1 MTYSRKVQAIAPRS
15 RADTLNDSARLFRRA
30 PPRRSNCA
38 AGSPNCHGA
47 GRSCWHAGCTVSLV
61 MSHRVPSW
69 VCVCVLLLGAAWSV
83 SGCAVEETG
92 EIAIPGFSDATSDD
106 LARKSFRFGPDAGL
120 FTKEDPRYGQS
131 ATLII
136 GEFRSTDP
144 LAAFSLTTD
153 DGSLQGGILELLD
166 GPPCS
171 FFTQFLQ
178 LAGEDPQ
185 IDSLLSQDFF
195 ELCAVDP
202 EGRLGLLEDDET
214 LPIISDPPTD
224 PTVDLDETI
233 VVLPSLVVDPAIPL
247 DARPETGSVELELLG
262 NVLSYSVTIDDLL
275 EADEVRDGH
284 IRRGAASENGDLLVS
299 LFGEP
304 VQPVRSFGPLF
315 PPFIAGSS
323 ITASVFVTPDEADT
337 LTDAASPLYI
347 SITSRQVS
355 SGLLRGQLRDVP

>member
-1 MTYSRKVQAIAPRS
+1 MDCVTAGQNAATALAKPGIGKKV
-15 RADTLNDSARLFRRA
+15 
-30 PPRRSNCA
+30 
-38 AGSPNCHGA
+38 
-47 GRSCWHAGCTVSLV
+47 GRSCGHTVCIVSLV
-61 MSHRVPSW
+61 MSARILSW
-69 VCVCVLLLGAAWSV
+69 VCVCSLLLVAAWS
-83 SGCAVEETG
+83 SAGCGVEDEG
-92 EIAIPGFSDATSDD
+92 NGGFAGGSGFSDATSAD
-106 LARKSFRFGPDAGL
+106 LARKSFRFEPDAGL

-153 DGSLQGGILELLD
+153 DGSLQGGILELVD

-195 ELCAVDP
+195 ELCAVEP

-284 IRRGAASENGDLLVS
+284 VRRGAASENGDLLVS

-323 ITASVFVTPDEADT
+323 ITASVFVTPDEAAT

-355 SGLLRGQLRDVP
+355 SGLLRGQLRDAP